1 MNKSA
6 NKLIIVRQLVKIYP
20 LPDGELKVL
29 DGLDLEV
36 ERGDL
41 VAIMGASGVGKTTLL
56 NIIGTIDRPTS
67 GEVFF
72 ENEALFSKD
81 PRELARIRNKK
92 IGFVFQF
99 FHLLPEFTV
108 IENLSLPLL
117 IAGWPRQ
124 KALSKAWELLK
135 EVGLEKKARVYP
147 SLLSGGEQQ
156 RVAIARAL
164 VTEPSLLLADEPTG
178 NLDWGTGEKIM
189 ELLSYFHEKKGLTSL
204 VVTHNEKVARF
215 CHRVFR
221 LEDGRL
227 KPILDRSSL
236 F

>member
-1 MNKSA
+1 MNNSA
-6 NKLIIVRQLVKIYP
+6 DKLVIVRQLVKIYP

-36 ERGDL
+36 ARGDF

-56 NIIGTIDRPTS
+56 NIIGTLDRPTS
-67 GEVFF
+67 GEVLF
-72 ENEALFSKD
+72 ENEDIFRKE
-81 PRELARIRNKK
+81 PRQLARIRNER

-108 IENLSLPLL
+108 LENLSLPLL

-124 KALSKAWELLK
+124 KALSKAQELLE
-135 EVGLEKKARVYP
+135 EVGLERKAKVYP
-147 SLLSGGEQQ
+147 NLLSGGEQQ
-156 RVAIARAL
+156 RIAIARAL
-164 VTEPSLLLADEPTG
+164 ITEPRLILADEPTG
-178 NLDWGTGEKIM
+178 NLDWGTGAKIM
-189 ELLSYFHEKKGLTSL
+189 ELLSRLHEKKGLTSI

-215 CHRVFR
+215 CRRIFC
-221 LEDGRL
+221 LEAGRL
-227 KPILDRSSL
+227 KPVMDRGSL